1 MDALLTSAGSR
12 AALRPGLNPGNSI
25 FKGEARLRVPVTY
38 KCRGAGSGR
47 TGDLAAPAE
56 GRHRAWINCLSKK
69 TAGGSGWDLNWG
81 TLAPGQRP
89 VFQGRPGGQH
99 DWRAW
104 GLLGAPGP
112 RGLRVD

>member
-38 KCRGAGSGR
+38 KCRGAGSGPG

-56 GRHRAWINCLSKK
+56 GRHRAWINCLSQKQEDCGRK
-69 TAGGSGWDLNWG
+69 WLGRELGDTNTRPKPSL
-81 TLAPGQRP
+81 PGPPPGKQR
-89 VFQGRPGGQH
+89 
-99 DWRAW
+99 DWSSW
-104 GLLGAPGP
+104 GLLGTP
-112 RGLRVD
+112 